1 MAARGPLSE
10 AGYKPQFSGHETFP
24 LRYGWLKK
32 AYDAV
37 QASDKSTDNKSVFS
51 GDEAIAEFGVG
62 RNMALSMRHWASAA
76 NIIGDATKG
85 VGLRVTEMGRK
96 IFAHRGGRDPYVEHT
111 TTLWLIHWHLAGKP
125 ELTTWF
131 WCFNHYPALMFER
144 EHLVKGLEKL
154 ASIQNWSRV
163 ASSTVK
169 RDVEC
174 FVRTYAA
181 YATDINSAREDD
193 LESPLTELGLIK
205 AVGKRDGFRFARGP
219 KGNLG
224 DGVFTFA
231 VIDFW
236 KSRFS
241 GASTVSFESL
251 AYEPGSPGRVFM
263 LDENDLADRLM
274 RIDEITDGAMRWSET
289 AGLKQ
294 IIRRR
299 DLTTEEALNM
309 VDRDYKPADRL
320 EAAE

>member
-1 MAARGPLSE
+1 MARGPLYE
-10 AGYKPQFSGHETFP
+10 TGYKPQFSGHETFP

-32 AYDAV
+32 AFDAIYG
-37 QASDKSTDNKSVFS
+37 ADKFKDNRSVFS
-51 GDEAIAEFGVG
+51 GEEAIAEFGVG
-62 RNMALSMRHWASAA
+62 RNMALSMRHWATAA
-76 NIIGDATKG
+76 GIVEDSPKA
-85 VGLRVTEMGRK
+85 GLRITGMGRK
-96 IFAHRGGRDPYVEHT
+96 IFGPRGRDPYVEHT
-111 TTLWLIHWHLAGKP
+111 TTLWLIHWHLAGRP

-154 ASIQNWSRV
+154 ASNLNWSRI

-181 YATDINSAREDD
+181 YATEINAAREDD

-236 KSRFS
+236 KGRFP
-241 GASTVSFESL
+241 GASTLSFESL
-251 AYEPGSPGRVFM
+251 AYELGSPGRVFM

-274 RIDEITDGAMRWSET
+274 RIEEITDGAMRWSET

-294 IIRRR
+294 VIRRKEISLE
-299 DLTTEEALNM
+299 DALSVIEN
-309 VDRDYKPADRL
+309 DYKPADRR
-320 EAAE
+320 EAAR